1 MVKEQTGESGLGLSP
16 VPSFVKVP
24 SFFPFGER
32 SLLPSSAGPGGDLIF
47 TLLFS
52 FFFLNLW
59 HRKETHRKNSRKI
72 NFSLF
77 SPCLCIT
84 QLTISEQLPGN
95 SAAEISCHYLSFFFF
110 PVLVL
115 IILIITKNLLD
126 SIALECPMC
135 LLLLF
140 TVNSSAPFSMPWLG
154 VAGGDLEGCFGLGLG
169 HTLHN
174 STTQKQPPR

>member
-16 VPSFVKVP
+16 VPSFVKVLV
-24 SFFPFGER
+24 FFPLEKGHCCLP
-32 SLLPSSAGPGGDLIF
+32 LLGQVGIWFLPY
-47 TLLFS
+47 
-52 FFFLNLW
+52 FFFFNLW

-169 HTLHN
+169 HTLNN

>member
-95 SAAEISCHYLSFFFF
+95 SAAEMSIIYQHYLSFFFLSCISSDYF
-110 PVLVL
+110 DYYEKPSGQYSTGMPDVSPTLVY
-115 IILIITKNLLD
+115 
-126 SIALECPMC
+126 SE
-135 LLLLF
+135 F
-140 TVNSSAPFSMPWLG
+140 FSSFLNA
-154 VAGGDLEGCFGLGLG
+154 VAGSCRRRLRRMLWAWIRT
-169 HTLHN
+169 HT
-174 STTQKQPPR
+174 S